1 MSRRTTV
8 LLDDDVYE
16 RLVEESIRRYGTVR
30 ALSRVLNEL
39 LRESLSA
46 RYDLIKLIY
55 SEKLV
60 EVDEEEFEG
69 FRRELSKR
77 FEGK

>member
-1 MSRRTTV
+1 V